1 MGTQASHKGPRDKP
15 ELLPPWALLPEL
27 PGNPQGGPAP
37 DEGSAPAGAP
47 AIPGEPASPPDA
59 SPPPAPAQPTPTPAR
74 WALAKKS
81 LGAYARSGGGGGG
94 GGGTARRLLQRSAR
108 RYARASGGARKAAS
122 SATGGRAATAALS
135 GFLSSVASRGVQ
147 GALEALGLGR
157 FVGSD
162 AETVL
167 AAIENALAPAGSSR
181 EDAAARKA
189 VGVALEEIYERF
201 GAGDGGLEALERMS
215 PDDVRA
221 TLTTSIAEYI
231 YARWLSDLGRRLEDR
246 AVSPDAAVR
255 LERDMR
261 AYLRDAVVLDLKG
274 KDPLTVRWDAE
285 EGRTLVEGLYE
296 EAFRILGGGR

>member
-15 ELLPPWALLPEL
+15 ELLPSWALLPEL
-27 PGNPQGGPAP
+27 PGTPQGGPAP
-37 DEGSAPAGAP
+37 DEGSAPDDAP
-47 AIPGEPASPPDA
+47 AIPGKPASPPDA

-81 LGAYARSGGGGGG
+81 LGAYARSGGGGGTG
-94 GGGTARRLLQRSAR
+94 RRLLQRSAR
-108 RYARASGGARKAAS
+108 RYARASGGARKAAN
-122 SATGGRAATAALS
+122 SATSGRAATAALC

-189 VGVALEEIYERF
+189 VGVVLEDIYERF

-221 TLTTSIAEYI
+221 ALTTSIAEYI

-274 KDPLTVRWDAE
+274 KDPLAVPWDGE
-285 EGRTLVEGLYE
+285 EGRALVEGLYE
-296 EAFRILGGGR
+296 EAFRILGGGP